1 MDELGET
8 FAFLLD
14 DQGRAR
20 PLPLDALPE
29 WKPSDG
35 HLWLNLP
42 PDLPDLPRALEQL
55 LHLSPEA
62 RDSLL
67 AEVSRV
73 RIDVIGGDQ
82 LVLLMLH
89 PDVVHVD
96 APQRTLRILGTV
108 DRSVTVAAA
117 DQPAIADL
125 RRRLASGR
133 GPQASE
139 LFITFAGTALA
150 ESALRLADLDDRLSE
165 LEARFEERRD
175 EDANAERLRRLRRI
189 LVEQRRFVSLCRD
202 AVVRVGLLDVDWL
215 HAQRD
220 QLKDHAARAGSIVKE
235 LDALVER
242 ARILRED
249 EKARQ
254 DAKSQR
260 ILYLLTIISGV
271 FLPLSFITGLLGVN
285 LGGMPGTQWNGAF
298 LLLVLVLIV
307 IAVVEWRA
315 LLRREVV

>member
-1 MDELGET
+1 MDQLGET

-20 PLPLDALPE
+20 SLPLDALPE

-42 PDLPDLPRALEQL
+42 PDLPHLPRVLEHL
-55 LHLSPEA
+55 LHLSPDV

-67 AEVSRV
+67 ADVNRV
-73 RIDVIGGDQ
+73 RIDVIGGEQ
-82 LVLLMLH
+82 VVLLMLH
-89 PDVVHVD
+89 PDVVRVD
-96 APQRTLRILGTV
+96 APQRTLRMWAAA
-108 DRSVTVAAA
+108 DRSVTVAAS
-117 DQPAIADL
+117 DQPAIDDL

-133 GPQASE
+133 GPLASD
-139 LFITFAGTALA
+139 LFVTFASTVLT
-150 ESALRLADLDDRLSE
+150 ESAVRLTDLDDHLSE

-175 EDANAERLRRLRRI
+175 EDANADRLRGLRRT

-215 HAQRD
+215 RTQRARLKEHAE
-220 QLKDHAARAGSIVKE
+220 RASSVIKE

-242 ARILRED
+242 ARILHED

-285 LGGMPGTQWNGAF
+285 LGGIPGTQWNGAF